1 MVRRARFNLIYWLVE
16 PFYAKRGAGHQ
27 PDNILLMT
35 VGVLIFLGLL
45 FLSSASATESF
56 YRYHDTYRLVKQQL
70 LHGILPGLVLF
81 YVAFRTDYT
90 HLQKFSKF
98 FLILCFVLLGLV
110 FVSSLNN
117 NYGSAQ
123 SWIVLGGISF
133 QPTELVKLFYIAYLA
148 SWLDSHYKEL
158 SSWSRGTIPFLII
171 LSIISLLII
180 KQPDFGTLLVILC
193 VALSMFFVAGASI
206 KHLGYILSSGIV
218 AFVVLIKA
226 APYRMNRFIAWWN
239 PDIDPRG
246 IGWQLKQSLIA
257 IGSGGWL
264 GLGLGNSKQKSYV
277 PMPANDSIF
286 AIMAE
291 EIGFIFSVGIIFL
304 FVIVL
309 WRGLSIAKHAPDN
322 YARFFSVGIV
332 VWLTAQV
339 FINVAGLLQVMPLT
353 GVPLPFISLGGSNL
367 VVTLMAIGILAN
379 ISRHT
384 TA

>member
-1 MVRRARFNLIYWLVE
+1 MVRRARFNLIYWLIE
-16 PFYAKRGAGHQ
+16 PFYAKRGSGHQ
-27 PDNILLMT
+27 PDMILLLA
-35 VGVLIFLGLL
+35 VGVLTFLGLL

-70 LHGILPGLVLF
+70 SHGILPGLVLF
-81 YVAFRTDYT
+81 YLALRTDYV
-90 HLQKFSKF
+90 HWQKFSKV

-148 SWLDSHYKEL
+148 SWLDSRYKEL
-158 SSWSRGTIPFLII
+158 YSWSRGTLPFLII
-171 LSIISLLII
+171 LGIISLLII

-193 VALSMFFVAGASI
+193 IALSMFFVAGASV
-206 KHLGYILSSGIV
+206 KHLAYVISAGVI
-218 AFVVLIKA
+218 AFFVMIKA

-239 PDIDPRG
+239 PDIDPQG

-257 IGSGGWL
+257 IGSGGL
-264 GLGLGNSKQKSYV
+264 FGLGLGNSRQKSYV

-286 AIMAE
+286 AVMAE
-291 EIGFIFSVGIIFL
+291 EIGFIFSLGVIFL
-304 FVIVL
+304 FVLVL
-309 WRGLSIAKHAPDN
+309 WRGFLIAKYAPDN
-322 YARFFSVGIV
+322 YARFFTVGII

-367 VVTLMAIGILAN
+367 TVTLMAVGILLN

>member
-1 MVRRARFNLIYWLVE
+1 MLRRARFNLFYWLIE

-27 PDNILLMT
+27 PDTVLLMA
-35 VGVLIFLGLL
+35 VGVLVFLGLL

-70 LHGILPGLVLF
+70 LHGILPGLFLF
-81 YVAFRTDYT
+81 YVAFRTDYVSI
-90 HLQKFSKF
+90 QKFSKF
-98 FLILCFVLLGLV
+98 LLIGCFILLGLV

-123 SWIVLGGISF
+123 SWIVLGGVSF

-148 SWLDSHYKEL
+148 SWLDSRYKEL
-158 SSWSRGTIPFLII
+158 GTWSRGTIPFLFI
-171 LSIISLLII
+171 LGILSLLII

-193 VALSMFFVAGASI
+193 IALSMFFVAGASI
-206 KHLGYILSSGIV
+206 KHLVYILVSGFL
-218 AFVVLIKA
+218 AFFVMIKA

-239 PDIDPRG
+239 PDIDPQG

-257 IGSGGWL
+257 VGSGGWW

-291 EIGFIFSVGIIFL
+291 EVGFIFTVGIIFL
-304 FVIVL
+304 FVLVL
-309 WRGLSIAKHAPDN
+309 WRGFLIAKYAPDN
-322 YARFFSVGIV
+322 YARFFTVGIV
-332 VWLTAQV
+332 VWLTAQF

-367 VVTLMAIGILAN
+367 TVTLMAIGILAN

>member
-1 MVRRARFNLIYWLVE
+1 MA
-16 PFYAKRGAGHQ
+16 
-27 PDNILLMT
+27 
-35 VGVLIFLGLL
+35 VGVLVFLGLL

-70 LHGILPGLVLF
+70 LHGILPGLFLF
-81 YVAFRTDYT
+81 YVAFRTDYVSI
-90 HLQKFSKF
+90 QKFSKF
-98 FLILCFVLLGLV
+98 LLIGCFILLGLV

-123 SWIVLGGISF
+123 SWIVLGGVSF

-148 SWLDSHYKEL
+148 SWLDSRYKEL
-158 SSWSRGTIPFLII
+158 GTWSRGTIPFLFI
-171 LSIISLLII
+171 LGILSLLII

-193 VALSMFFVAGASI
+193 IALSMFFVAGASI
-206 KHLGYILSSGIV
+206 KHLVYILVSGFL
-218 AFVVLIKA
+218 AFFVMIKA

-239 PDIDPRG
+239 PDIDPQG

-257 IGSGGWL
+257 VGSGGWW

-291 EIGFIFSVGIIFL
+291 EVGFIFTVGIIFL
-304 FVIVL
+304 FVLVL
-309 WRGLSIAKHAPDN
+309 WRGFLIAKYAPDN
-322 YARFFSVGIV
+322 YARFFTVGIV
-332 VWLTAQV
+332 VWLTAQF

-367 VVTLMAIGILAN
+367 TVTLMAIGILAN